1 MRGYEQRAPHG
12 ARAASRRCWRGRYD
26 HHGVPPAGSGARAAV
41 RARRSIVFYA
51 WIGLIGQV
59 VFLVGAVVFVLVGAS
74 DQRSAIGANSRAQ
87 SVQLANLA
95 LQGSFLDALRSTRG
109 YLLTGQNR
117 FLQSYYTD
125 RMDFVTG
132 LSQARGLAWPDAVSG
147 LDQEGS
153 AALAAFQLAD
163 QALTSPR
170 GSPRSQA
177 LFSQASNAS
186 NRFVGANARLQTLLA
201 RVGGALAAT
210 SQRSLGIG
218 LVGTSIVLTVGLTIP
233 LLAAGYIL
241 RWMIVP
247 LLGATNTVRRL
258 AAGDHAARAVP
269 GGPVEVH
276 DLSLSID
283 VLADESD
290 RLRAEQEEVSRLSA
304 LVRETAMRVREHLDA
319 EDVIREAV
327 AALEQNLE
335 CDYVWVGLVSDG
347 KLTLPVGNPGDLGL
361 RLALAESLTSKYVE
375 RMDSVYQ
382 RRSSLRLVDLR
393 SDETGIL
400 PPRIRKVLLKLGGG
414 SLLITPFG
422 IGRELLGG
430 LVMLRTGPGRPWTP
444 AEISAVESLTAD
456 VGRGLDHAR
465 LYAREKD
472 FVEQL
477 KDVDRAKSDFLAA
490 VSHDLKAPLTSI
502 VGYTEMLGEGDGN
515 PLDATQQQMLGA
527 IERNATRLRA
537 LIDDVL
543 TMSKIELG
551 NFETVLRPV
560 DLAEVVSASVE
571 DIGSTAAEQHVD
583 LELCALERGLIV
595 QGDPEQLD
603 RVLTNLLSN
612 AVKYTPHGGSVH
624 ICAGRDADQA
634 VLTIRDTGIGIPEQD
649 QQSLFTRF
657 YRASN
662 AVTSSITGTGL
673 GLAIVRTIVDNHR
686 GEIVLSSQEGVG
698 TTVTIRLPLQADSPQ
713 ANGKPSA
720 PEVPVVQPVVPAR

>member
-1 MRGYEQRAPHG
+1 MC
-12 ARAASRRCWRGRYD
+12 S
-26 HHGVPPAGSGARAAV
+26 
-41 RARRSIVFYA
+41 
-51 WIGLIGQV
+51 
-59 VFLVGAVVFVLVGAS
+59 S
-74 DQRSAIGANSRAQ
+74 D
-87 SVQLANLA
+87 
-95 LQGSFLDALRSTRG
+95 
-109 YLLTGQNR
+109 
-117 FLQSYYTD
+117 
-125 RMDFVTG
+125 
-132 LSQARGLAWPDAVSG
+132 
-147 LDQEGS
+147 
-153 AALAAFQLAD
+153 
-163 QALTSPR
+163 
-170 GSPRSQA
+170 
-177 LFSQASNAS
+177 
-186 NRFVGANARLQTLLA
+186 
-201 RVGGALAAT
+201 
-210 SQRSLGIG
+210 
-218 LVGTSIVLTVGLTIP
+218 
-233 LLAAGYIL
+233 
-241 RWMIVP
+241 
-247 LLGATNTVRRL
+247 
-258 AAGDHAARAVP
+258 
-269 GGPVEVH
+269 
-276 DLSLSID
+276 
-283 VLADESD
+283 
-290 RLRAEQEEVSRLSA
+290 
-304 LVRETAMRVREHLDA
+304 
-319 EDVIREAV
+319 
-327 AALEQNLE
+327 
-335 CDYVWVGLVSDG
+335 
-347 KLTLPVGNPGDLGL
+347 
-361 RLALAESLTSKYVE
+361 
-375 RMDSVYQ
+375 
-382 RRSSLRLVDLR
+382 
-393 SDETGIL
+393 
-400 PPRIRKVLLKLGGG
+400 
-414 SLLITPFG
+414 
-422 IGRELLGG
+422 
-430 LVMLRTGPGRPWTP
+430 
-444 AEISAVESLTAD
+444 
-456 VGRGLDHAR
+456 
-465 LYAREKD
+465 
-472 FVEQL
+472 
-477 KDVDRAKSDFLAA
+477 
-490 VSHDLKAPLTSI
+490 LTSI